1 MIKKFFFRNITK
13 PKSWKRIVLWWEL
26 RRVPFNL
33 FVFGFLYLL
42 YQTTGG
48 YPYAIFS
55 GGSPLIMI
63 PVFLVIIISS
73 ILLVNIFYTFFYLL
87 DIFMIKF
94 KNNFISKVKS
104 SLFIISILSTFLI
117 LIIIQIVLSILNI

>member
-33 FVFGFLYLL
+33 FVFGFLFLL
-42 YQTTGG
+42 YQITDG

-73 ILLVNIFYTFFYLL
+73 ILSVNIFYTFFYLL
-87 DIFMIKF
+87 DIFTIKF